1 MFSCSLIPKEVI
13 TQFGPG
19 AVTLQVVAG
28 GNAFGQVKFW
38 SSDVIRF
45 VVIGVRS
52 IQGLF
57 EKNMISNSSC
67 WTDL

>member
-13 TQFGPG
+13 AQFGPG

-38 SSDVIRF
+38 SSDVIK
-45 VVIGVRS
+45 VRCDWS
-52 IQGLF
+52 AFHSGAVREEYDQQQFLL
-57 EKNMISNSSC
+57 
-67 WTDL
+67 D